1 MLNSNRV
8 ISFVKSKLGFP
19 FTEVEIED
27 QQILDFVTEFSLRD
41 FSYYS
46 PELKRINLNVNLESN
61 RVSGRANEYYINDPE
76 GLEILNVKEIYFNM
90 GNYVMLG
97 HPPMG
102 PLSHIGLREWAL
114 QTEMANQLKSFS
126 SFGDYTF
133 EFQHPNVIR
142 ISPTPTNTQ
151 TSDITIEYERMQ
163 NSDFSGISNDLQ
175 LFFLNFCAAD
185 IMMKIGV
192 IRKKYG
198 DGIKTPFGDINLN
211 SDIYEEGK
219 ELKREIVEKLSLGPM
234 LNKIVD
240 FG

>member
-19 FTEVEIED
+19 FTEIEIED
-27 QQILDFVTEFSLRD
+27 QQILDFVTEFSLRE
-41 FSYYS
+41 FSHYS

-76 GLEILNVKEIYFNM
+76 GLEILNVKEIYFNA
-90 GNYVMLG
+90 GNLMLHG

-102 PLSHIGLREWAL
+102 PMTHLGLREFVL
-114 QTEMANQLKSFS
+114 QAEMANQLKSFS
-126 SFGDYTF
+126 SFDYTF
-133 EFQHPNVIR
+133 EFQHPNIIR

-151 TSDITIEYERMQ
+151 SSDITIEYERTQ

-175 LFFLNFCAAD
+175 LFFLEFCAAD
-185 IMMKIGV
+185 IMMKIGS
-192 IRKKYG
+192 IRKKFQN
-198 DGIKTPFGDINLN
+198 IHTPFGEIPLQD
-211 SDIYEEGK
+211 SIYEEGK